1 MVLGERGGG
10 VHRQFDR
17 LLAFDRESPAKSEQ
31 GGRLGDFLDP
41 DGPVFDREKTD
52 PQTDIEFDF
61 FDESPTTEA
70 TPKEGDS
77 PPGKRPRLPKRP
89 PTPPGG
95 PQLYRLGVL
104 IAAAILLAVIFILV
118 INNCRGNQKQ
128 SAYEGYIEDAGAVA
142 TESAEL
148 GQQLNNRLTTPG
160 IQLEA
165 LRADVD
171 GLREQQE
178 QILRRTQ
185 ELDPPGPLV
194 DQQEALVETMQ
205 FRVNGL
211 AGLVRGLQLVAQTDD
226 PQESGQNL
234 ANQAQRLV
242 ASDVVYADAFRAA
255 TEQVLDQQGVT
266 NVAVPA
272 SAFVQNPEFASPA
285 FWTQTVQRLT
295 QGPEA
300 GGPRGNGIQSVRVQP
315 GGQELVRGE
324 DNEVEQSADLAF
336 DVLVENSGES
346 QETQVKV
353 VLIIRQDPQIRK
365 EQVIDVIN
373 PDETQTV
380 TFTGFENL
388 EFSTQTTLQVQVE
401 PVEGERNTNNNTA
414 EYRIIF
420 TLA

>member
-1 MVLGERGGG
+1 VVDG
-10 VHRQFDR
+10 V
-17 LLAFDRESPAKSEQ
+17 LAFRRESPAKSGQ

-41 DGPVFDREKTD
+41 ARTVSDRETD

-61 FDESPTTEA
+61 FEESPTTESA
-70 TPKEGDS
+70 PRKKDS

-95 PQLYRLGVL
+95 PRLYRLGVL
-104 IAAAILLAVIFILV
+104 IAGAILLAVIFILV
-118 INNCRGNQKQ
+118 INNCRGDQKQ

-148 GQQLNNRLTTPG
+148 GAQLNERLTTPG
-160 IQLEA
+160 IRLEA
-165 LRADVD
+165 LRSDVE
-171 GLREQQE
+171 GLQEQQE
-178 QILRRTQ
+178 QILRRAQ
-185 ELDPPGPLV
+185 DLSPPGPLV
-194 DQQEALVETMQ
+194 EQQEALVETMQ

-211 AGLVRGLQLVAQTDD
+211 AGLARGLQLVAQTDD
-226 PQESGQNL
+226 PQESGRNL

-255 TEQVLDQQGVT
+255 SESVLEQQGVT

-272 SAFVQNPEFASPA
+272 SVFVQNPEFGSPT

-300 GGPRGNGIQSVRVQP
+300 GGLRGNGIAGVRVQP

-324 DNEVEQSADLAF
+324 DNTVEQSADMAF
-336 DVLVENSGES
+336 EVLVENSGES

-353 VLIIRQDPQIRK
+353 ILIIRQDPQIRK

-373 PDETQTV
+373 PEETKTV
-380 TFTGFENL
+380 RFTGFDTL

-401 PVEGERNTNNNTA
+401 PVQGEQNTNNNTR
-414 EYRIIF
+414 EYPIIF
-420 TLA
+420 TLAR

>member
-1 MVLGERGGG
+1 
-10 VHRQFDR
+10 
-17 LLAFDRESPAKSEQ
+17 
-31 GGRLGDFLDP
+31 
-41 DGPVFDREKTD
+41 VFDREKAD

-70 TPKEGDS
+70 APKKKGS

-95 PQLYRLGVL
+95 PQFYRLGVL
-104 IAAAILLAVIFILV
+104 IAGAILLAVIFILV
-118 INNCRGNQKQ
+118 INNCRGDQKQ
-128 SAYEGYIEDAGAVA
+128 AAYEGYIEDAGAVA

-148 GQQLNNRLTTPG
+148 GTQLNERLTTPG
-160 IQLEA
+160 IRLEA
-165 LRADVD
+165 LRTDVE

-178 QILRRTQ
+178 QILRRAQ
-185 ELDPPGPLV
+185 DLSPPGPLLE
-194 DQQEALVETMQ
+194 QQEALVEAMQ

-211 AGLVRGLQLVAQTDD
+211 AGLARGLQLVAQTDD
-226 PQESGQNL
+226 PQESGSNL

-255 TEQVLDQQGVT
+255 AESVLEQQGIT

-272 SAFVQNPEFASPA
+272 SVFVQNPEFGSPT

-300 GGPRGNGIQSVRVQP
+300 GGLRGNGIAGVRVQP

-324 DNEVEQSADLAF
+324 DNTVEQSADLAF
-336 DVLVENSGES
+336 EVLIENSGES

-353 VLIIRQDPQIRK
+353 ILIVRQDPQIRK

-373 PDETQTV
+373 PDETKTV
-380 TFTGFENL
+380 RFTGFDNL
-388 EFSTQTTLQVQVE
+388 QFSTQTTLQVQVE
-401 PVEGERNTNNNTA
+401 PVQGEQNTNNNTR
-414 EYRIIF
+414 EYPIIF
-420 TLA
+420 TLAR

>member
-1 MVLGERGGG
+1 M
-10 VHRQFDR
+10 
-17 LLAFDRESPAKSEQ
+17 
-31 GGRLGDFLDP
+31 
-41 DGPVFDREKTD
+41 FDREKAD

-70 TPKEGDS
+70 APKKKKGS

-104 IAAAILLAVIFILV
+104 IAGAILLAVIFILV
-118 INNCRGNQKQ
+118 INNCRGDQQQ

-148 GQQLNNRLTTPG
+148 GTQLNQRLTTPG
-160 IQLEA
+160 IRLEA
-165 LRADVD
+165 LRSDVE

-178 QILRRTQ
+178 QILRRAQ
-185 ELDPPGPLV
+185 DLSPPGPLIE
-194 DQQEALVETMQ
+194 QQEALVETMQ

-211 AGLVRGLQLVAQTDD
+211 AGLARGLQLVAQTDD
-226 PQESGQNL
+226 PQESGSNL

-255 TEQVLDQQGVT
+255 AESVLEQQGIT

-272 SAFVQNPEFASPA
+272 SVFVQNPEFGSPT

-300 GGPRGNGIQSVRVQP
+300 GGLRGNGIAGIRVQP

-324 DNEVEQSADLAF
+324 DNTVEQSADLAF
-336 DVLVENSGES
+336 EVLVENSGES

-353 VLIIRQDPQIRK
+353 ILIVRQDPQIRK

-373 PDETQTV
+373 PDETKTV
-380 TFTGFENL
+380 RFTGFDNL
-388 EFSTQTTLQVQVE
+388 QFSTQTTLQVQVE
-401 PVEGERNTNNNTA
+401 PVQGEQNTNNNTR
-414 EYRIIF
+414 EYPIIF
-420 TLA
+420 TLAR

>member
-1 MVLGERGGG
+1 
-10 VHRQFDR
+10 
-17 LLAFDRESPAKSEQ
+17 
-31 GGRLGDFLDP
+31 
-41 DGPVFDREKTD
+41 VFDREKSD

-61 FDESPTTEA
+61 FEESPTTESA
-70 TPKEGDS
+70 PRKKKDS

-95 PQLYRLGVL
+95 PRLYRLGIL
-104 IAAAILLAVIFILV
+104 IAGAILLAVIFILV
-118 INNCRGNQKQ
+118 INNCRGDQKQ
-128 SAYEGYIEDAGAVA
+128 AAYEGYIEDAGAVA
-142 TESAEL
+142 TESAAL
-148 GQQLNNRLTTPG
+148 GAQLNDRLTTPG
-160 IQLEA
+160 IRLEA
-165 LRADVD
+165 LRSDVD

-185 ELDPPGPLV
+185 DLSPPGPLV
-194 DQQEALVETMQ
+194 EQQEALVETMQ

-211 AGLVRGLQLVAQTDD
+211 AGLARGLQLVAQTDD
-226 PQESGQNL
+226 PQESARNL

-255 TEQVLDQQGVT
+255 SESVLEQQGVT

-272 SAFVQNPEFASPA
+272 SVFVQNPEFGSPT

-300 GGPRGNGIQSVRVQP
+300 GGLRGNGIAGVRVQP
-315 GGQELVRGE
+315 GGQELVQGE
-324 DNEVEQSADLAF
+324 DNTVEQSADLAF
-336 DVLVENSGES
+336 EVLIENSGET

-353 VLIIRQDPQIRK
+353 ILIIRQDPQIRK

-373 PDETQTV
+373 PDETKTV
-380 TFTGFENL
+380 RFTGFDSL

-401 PVEGERNTNNNTA
+401 PVEGEQNTNNNTR
-414 EYRIIF
+414 EYAIIF
-420 TLA
+420 TLAR

>member
-1 MVLGERGGG
+1 
-10 VHRQFDR
+10 
-17 LLAFDRESPAKSEQ
+17 
-31 GGRLGDFLDP
+31 
-41 DGPVFDREKTD
+41 VFDREKAD

-70 TPKEGDS
+70 APKKKGS

-95 PQLYRLGVL
+95 PRLYRLGVL
-104 IAAAILLAVIFILV
+104 IAGAILLAVIFILV
-118 INNCRGNQKQ
+118 INNCRGDQKQ
-128 SAYEGYIEDAGAVA
+128 AAYEGSIEDAGAVA

-148 GQQLNNRLTTPG
+148 GTQLNERLTTPG
-160 IQLEA
+160 IRLEA
-165 LRADVD
+165 LRTDVE

-178 QILRRTQ
+178 QILRRAQ
-185 ELDPPGPLV
+185 DLSPPGPLLE
-194 DQQEALVETMQ
+194 QQEALVEAMQ

-211 AGLVRGLQLVAQTDD
+211 AGLARGLQLVAQTDD
-226 PQESGQNL
+226 PQESGSNL

-255 TEQVLDQQGVT
+255 AESVLEQQGIT

-272 SAFVQNPEFASPA
+272 SVFVQNPEFGSPT

-300 GGPRGNGIQSVRVQP
+300 GGLRGNGIAGVRVQP

-324 DNEVEQSADLAF
+324 DNTVEQSADLAF
-336 DVLVENSGES
+336 EVLIENSGES

-353 VLIIRQDPQIRK
+353 ILIVRQDPQIRK

-373 PDETQTV
+373 PDETKTV
-380 TFTGFENL
+380 RFTGFDNL
-388 EFSTQTTLQVQVE
+388 QFSTQTTLQVQVE
-401 PVEGERNTNNNTA
+401 PVQGEQNTNNNTR
-414 EYRIIF
+414 EYPIIF
-420 TLA
+420 TLAR

>member
-1 MVLGERGGG
+1 
-10 VHRQFDR
+10 
-17 LLAFDRESPAKSEQ
+17 
-31 GGRLGDFLDP
+31 
-41 DGPVFDREKTD
+41 VFDREKAD

-61 FDESPTTEA
+61 FDESPTTESA
-70 TPKEGDS
+70 PKKKGS

-104 IAAAILLAVIFILV
+104 IAGAILLAVIFILV
-118 INNCRGNQKQ
+118 INNCRGDQKQ

-148 GQQLNNRLTTPG
+148 GTQLNQRLTTPG
-160 IQLEA
+160 IRLEA
-165 LRADVD
+165 LRSDVE

-178 QILRRTQ
+178 QILRRAQ
-185 ELDPPGPLV
+185 DLSPPGPLLE
-194 DQQEALVETMQ
+194 QQEALVETMQ

-211 AGLVRGLQLVAQTDD
+211 AGLARGLQLVAQTDD
-226 PQESGQNL
+226 PQESGRNL

-242 ASDVVYADAFRAA
+242 ASDIVYADAFKAA
-255 TEQVLDQQGVT
+255 AESVLEQQGVT

-272 SAFVQNPEFASPA
+272 SVFVQNPEFGSPT

-300 GGPRGNGIQSVRVQP
+300 GGLRGNGIAGVRVQP

-324 DNEVEQSADLAF
+324 DNTVEQSADLAF
-336 DVLVENSGES
+336 EVLIENSGES

-353 VLIIRQDPQIRK
+353 ILIVRQDPQIRK

-373 PDETQTV
+373 PGETKTV
-380 TFTGFENL
+380 RFSNFDNL
-388 EFSTQTTLQVQVE
+388 QFSTQTTLQVQVE
-401 PVEGERNTNNNTA
+401 PVQGEQNTNNNTR
-414 EYRIIF
+414 EYPIIF
-420 TLA
+420 TLAR